1 MSNPRNFIVFDIV
14 PPRTLPEIRQ
24 KKVAEVVALISTLT
38 AGTGH
43 VKHIVQQ
50 KIHPNNSTYIGT
62 GKIEELKD
70 IITRDHIECI
80 VVNDIM
86 KAGQIFDLTM
96 ALWHINPNLKVWD
109 KVDLILQIFK
119 KNAHTAEAKMQ
130 IELAAMRHMGPRIY
144 GMGMILSRQG
154 GGIGTK
160 GIGETNTERMKRH
173 WREEMGKTE
182 KKIAS
187 LQEDLEDR
195 IRKRKDKGIKTVALV
210 GYTNAGKTSLFNALT
225 RKEKLAKD
233 ILFATLDSST
243 GYLVGDYDPA
253 SPPRSFE
260 KRPPILVTDTIG
272 FMKGMPPSL
281 IKAFSSTLT
290 ETRHAD
296 LILHVVDSSDEEI
309 EEKIKVVEK
318 TLAEIGADK
327 ITSLLLLNKMDLPPS
342 APFTKIVTLVKDQH
356 AIPISVK
363 DHESLASVRWNIRQ
377 KLHLETKG
385 VGDRG

>member
-1 MSNPRNFIVFDIV
+1 MTNPKNFIVFDIV
-14 PPRTLPEIRQ
+14 PPHTPPDISE
-24 KKVAEVVALISTLT
+24 KKVQEAVALISTLT
-38 AGTGH
+38 SGTGK

-50 KIHPNNSTYIGT
+50 KIHPNASTYMGT
-62 GKIEELKD
+62 GKIEEMKELVKQD
-70 IITRDHIECI
+70 GIECI
-80 VVNDIM
+80 VINDIL
-86 KAGQIFDLTM
+86 KAGQIFDLTV
-96 ALWHINPNLKVWD
+96 ALWNINPNLKVWD

-173 WREEMGKTE
+173 WREEMRKTE
-182 KKIAS
+182 DKIKK
-187 LQEDLEDR
+187 LQEDLNER

-225 RKEKLAKD
+225 RKEKLSKD
-233 ILFATLDSST
+233 ILFATLDSAT
-243 GYLVGDYDPA
+243 GYMVGDYDSK

-260 KRPPILVTDTIG
+260 KKPPILVTDTIG

-281 IKAFSSTLT
+281 VKAFSSTLT

-296 LILHVVDSSDEEI
+296 LILHIVDSSDEDI
-309 EEKIKVVEK
+309 EEKIKIVE
-318 TLAEIGADK
+318 TALREIGADN
-327 ITSLLLLNKMDLPPS
+327 ITSLLLLNKMDMPPK
-342 APFTKIVTLVKDQH
+342 APIEKISSLIKNLH
-356 AIPISVK
+356 AIPISTK
-363 DHESLASVRWNIRQ
+363 DDESLAGVRWNIRQ
-377 KLHLETKG
+377 KLHLESENAPL
-385 VGDRG
+385 